1 MTQFNVG
8 IIGAGNISGAYL
20 KGSAIFPILN
30 IKAIADL
37 DLARA
42 KAQASAFGIE
52 GLTPDEL
59 FADESIDIVINIT
72 PPQVHARV
80 ITQALE
86 AGKHIYSEKPLSTDF
101 ESGKK
106 LVELAASKNLYL
118 GCAPD
123 TFLGGGLQSCRKLI
137 DDGLIGEPVA
147 AQGFFVGSGP
157 ESWHPDPAFFYKQGA
172 GPLLDIGPYLITTLV
187 HLMGPVKQVTGLA
200 QVSFSERLITAKEKY
215 GEKVQV
221 EVPTHVT
228 GLLGFAERGSASIT
242 TSFDVP
248 GNELP
253 HIEIY
258 GSEATLSTPDPN
270 QFKGPV
276 RIKKKDSQ
284 EWQDLPLTH
293 DYTDNQRGL
302 GVADMAHAIA
312 SGRKGRASGEL
323 ALHVLEVMDKIIASS
338 DQGQRLDLET
348 TVERP
353 AAFPTG
359 MKKGVLDE

>member
-37 DLARA
+37 DLDRA
-42 KAQASAFGIE
+42 KLQAESYGIE
-52 GLTPDEL
+52 ATTPEALLEDN
-59 FADESIDIVINIT
+59 SIDIVVNIT

-80 ITQALE
+80 ITQALQ
-86 AGKHIYSEKPLSTDF
+86 AGKHVYSEKPLATDF
-101 ESGKK
+101 ASGQQ
-106 LVELAASKNLYL
+106 LLELANAKNLYL

-137 DDGLIGEPVA
+137 DDGLIGEVVA

-157 ESWHPDPAFFYKQGA
+157 ESWHPNPDFFYQQGA

-187 HLMGPVKQVTGLA
+187 HLMGSVKSVAGLA
-200 QVSFSERLITAKEKY
+200 QVSFLERTVTAKENY
-215 GEKVQV
+215 GAKIPV

-228 GLLGFAERGSASIT
+228 GLLRFAKQGSASIT
-242 TSFDVP
+242 ASFDVP
-248 GNELP
+248 ANELP

-270 QFKGPV
+270 HFAGPV
-276 RIKKKDSQ
+276 RIRKKGADTW
-284 EWQDLPLTH
+284 EDIPLSH

-323 ALHVLEVMDKIIASS
+323 ALHVLEVMEKIIDASE
-338 DQGQRLDLET
+338 QGKELELET
-348 TVERP
+348 STERP
-353 AAFPTG
+353 AMFPVG
-359 MKKGVLDE
+359 MEKGILD